1 MLPVDMKNF
10 QFVIPD
16 VLFGNGMIADLG
28 NQIKAIGGGKVLI
41 FTDKGLVNAGIV
53 DKVVSMLTADGFDC
67 RIFDTVEAEPSLDN
81 VIEGLRFAEEDT
93 PDVLLGL
100 GGGSAMDVS
109 KLVSVLL
116 KHGGNVKGYLGIDNI
131 PGRGLPTIMVPTT
144 AGTGSEVSK
153 YGIFDDRE
161 AKTKLGVVSLHLVA
175 DLALID
181 PELTSTM
188 PPAITASTGCD
199 AFVHA
204 VEGYLATNS
213 TPMTDLLALE
223 AVRIIYQNLP
233 AAFADGRDPLARY
246 NMAYG
251 SYLAGIV
258 LNHAGGSSSHA
269 LSYPA
274 ASEYHIPHGV
284 GCMLTFLEVLE
295 YFAPCCTGKFVRMA
309 EAMGID
315 STSDTPRAIAEKAI
329 LEMRKMVEYLEIPH
343 KLSAVG
349 VEKDRFEP
357 YAKSIVANQQRLITN
372 GPRLLNEKDIIT
384 IYERSY

>member
-1 MLPVDMKNF
+1 MLPVDMKDF
-10 QFVIPD
+10 QFVIPN
-16 VLFGNGMIADLG
+16 VIFGNGTITELG
-28 NQIKAIGGGKVLI
+28 KQVKTIGGKKALI
-41 FTDKGLVNAGIV
+41 FTDKGLVQTGIV
-53 DKVVSMLTADGFDC
+53 DNVQSILIADGVDC
-67 RIFDTVEAEPSLDN
+67 HIFDSVEAEPSLDN
-81 VIEGLRFAEEDT
+81 VKEGFSFAEGHT

-100 GGGSAMDVS
+100 GGGSSMDVS
-109 KLVSVLL
+109 KLVSILL
-116 KHGGNVKGYLGIDNI
+116 KHGGDIRDYLGIDNI

-161 AKTKLGVVSLHLVA
+161 AKTKLGAVSMHLVA

-181 PELTSTM
+181 PELTASM

-199 AFVHA
+199 AFIHA

-213 TPMTDLLALE
+213 TPITDLLALE
-223 AVRIIYQNLP
+223 AVTIIYRNLP

-251 SYLAGIV
+251 SFLAGIV

-295 YFAPCCTGKFVRMA
+295 YFAPCCTEKFIRMA
-309 EAMGID
+309 EVMGID
-315 STSDTPRAIAEKAI
+315 SSSESPRAIAKRAI
-329 LEMRKMVEYLEIPH
+329 LEIRKMVEYLEIPH

-357 YAKSIVANQQRLITN
+357 YAKSIVANQQRLLTN
-372 GPRLLNEKDIIT
+372 APRLLNEKDIIK
-384 IYERSY
+384 IYELSY

>member
-16 VLFGNGMIADLG
+16 VLFGNGIIADLG

-41 FTDKGLVNAGIV
+41 FTDMGLVETGIV
-53 DKVVSMLTADGFDC
+53 DKVVSMLAADGLDC

-81 VIEGLRFAEEDT
+81 VKEGLRFAKEDT

-100 GGGSAMDVS
+100 GGGSSMDVS

-116 KHGGNVKGYLGIDNI
+116 KHGGNIKDYLGIDNI

-181 PELTSTM
+181 PELTSSM

-295 YFAPCCTGKFVRMA
+295 YFAPCCTEKFVRMA

-315 STSDTPRAIAEKAI
+315 STSDIPRAIAERAI

-349 VEKDRFEP
+349 VAKDRFEP

-372 GPRLLNEKDIIT
+372 GPRLLSEKDIIK